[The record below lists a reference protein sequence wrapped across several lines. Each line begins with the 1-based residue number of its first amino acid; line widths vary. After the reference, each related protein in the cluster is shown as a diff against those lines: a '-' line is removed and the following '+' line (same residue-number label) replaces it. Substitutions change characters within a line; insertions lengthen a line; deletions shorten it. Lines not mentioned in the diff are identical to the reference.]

1 MAVIME
7 SGILAKAIYAAK
19 PFAKGDE
26 IGSAPEMLESH
37 GPKPRS
43 LTCGHDPV
51 RLKPRDLYMMAMLL
65 QLALM
70 CVVLPAH
77 GVDDTKTSLEEPQWY
92 KAAEHLQS
100 WIAWAKEWQ
109 GTHDLMCL
117 DLFGASNK
125 IQACWTR
132 RRFMASAFDIA
143 QDASQDIVSPT
154 GFAQLVNLGLRLAPN
169 AIVVGGPPCSWFGF
183 MSSSVHLRHRYPPN
197 GATWIRGVRLSN
209 LIVKNM
215 VAWVAFFMIILA
227 VNPTLQILL
236 EQPRGS
242 WLFKMRAVRKL
253 IRQAGLKLVRTHMGC
268 FDA

>member
-1 MAVIME
+1 
-7 SGILAKAIYAAK
+7 
-19 PFAKGDE
+19 
-26 IGSAPEMLESH
+26 
-37 GPKPRS
+37 
-43 LTCGHDPV
+43 
-51 RLKPRDLYMMAMLL
+51 MMAMLL

-215 VAWVAFFMIILA
+215 VAWVCSRHFL
-227 VNPTLQILL
+227 
-236 EQPRGS
+236 GS
-242 WLFKMRAVRKL
+242 VQDFNNYSFGVDADFDCDHIGLFL
-253 IRQAGLKLVRTHMGC
+253 CAGGLFHDHIGSEPDV
-268 FDA
+268 ANSS